1 MATDIPSTGFLG
13 FRKFWNSFPSARVH
27 GGKAAQPDATQA
39 CKNRIWR
46 TTVWRAEDIRA
57 FIERI
62 GKEGEDHE

>member
-1 MATDIPSTGFLG
+1 MATDIPSTGFL
-13 FRKFWNSFPSARVH
+13 RLPQVLELFPISKSAWWK
-27 GGKAAQPDATQA
+27 GCATRRYL
-39 CKNRIWR
+39 KPVKIGLR